1 MARYKEKRFYL
12 HLATYTLLLFARIR
26 RAYLTGFHQAHIVKN
41 DIQAL
46 LAQAMATLQANQ
58 TLPADI
64 SPEIQITRSKDASHG
79 DFACNLAMV
88 LAKSVGKN
96 PRVLAQ
102 NLIDALPAS
111 THVSKVEIAGPGF
124 INFYLNAA
132 STLSVIN
139 TIQQQGERFGLSS
152 IGAGKRVQV
161 EFVSANP
168 TGPLHVGHG
177 RGAAY
182 GATVAD
188 LLAAVG
194 FNVQREYYVNDA
206 GRQMDI
212 LATSVWLR
220 YLELCDVKFT
230 FPSNGYRGD
239 YVIDISRGLKK
250 SHHEKFKRSTT
261 ELMQDIPAD
270 EPAGGDKEE
279 HIDALIERCK
289 QLLGTDDYLVVF
301 DLGLNLILDD
311 IRDDLAGFGVAYDEW
326 YSERSLAKRGMTQKA
341 IERLRSAGYLYEQ
354 DGAQWFRSTQ
364 FGDEKDRVVVRD
376 NGQTTYFASDIAYHM
391 DKLQRGFERVVDI
404 WGADHHGYIP
414 RVKAALTALGDD
426 ASKLDVLLVQFA
438 VLYRNGAKVQMSTR
452 SGSFV
457 TLREL
462 RAEVGNDAARF
473 FYVMRKCEQHMDFD
487 LDLAKSQSND
497 NPMYYIQYAHARI
510 CSVMRQLAEKQF
522 SHDAAL
528 GNASLN
534 QLTTSHETALIT
546 RLGTYPEI
554 VEKAA
559 LGAEPHLLCHYL
571 RELANDLHTYY
582 NAHQFITDDASL
594 RNARLNLISATRQ
607 VLKNG
612 LKLLGVSAP
621 ESM

>member
-1 MARYKEKRFYL
+1 M
-12 HLATYTLLLFARIR
+12 
-26 RAYLTGFHQAHIVKN
+26 KN
-41 DIQAL
+41 EIQAL
-46 LAQAMATLQANQ
+46 LAQAVAALQAAQ
-58 TLPADI
+58 ALPADI
-64 SPEIQITRSKDASHG
+64 STDIQVTRTKDASHG
-79 DFACNLAMV
+79 DFACNLAMM
-88 LAKSVGKN
+88 LAKTVGKN
-96 PRVLAQ
+96 PRQLAQ
-102 NLIDALPAS
+102 SLIDALPAS
-111 THVSKVEIAGPGF
+111 SHVRKTEIAGPGF
-124 INFYLNAA
+124 INFYLNA
-132 STLSVIN
+132 SSSLSVLD
-139 TIQQQGERFGLSS
+139 TITLQGDRFGLSNV
-152 IGAGKRVQV
+152 GAGRRVQV

-194 FNVQREYYVNDA
+194 FNVHREYYVNDA

-220 YLELCDVKFT
+220 YLELCAVTFT
-230 FPSNGYRGD
+230 FPSNGYRGA
-239 YVIDISRGLKK
+239 YVIDISRGLLT
-250 SHHEKFKRSTT
+250 SHGQKFKRSAA
-261 ELMQDIPAD
+261 ELMQNIPAD

-289 QLLGTDDYLVVF
+289 KLLSADDYLLVF

-311 IRDDLAGFGVAYDEW
+311 IRDDLAGFGVTYDEW
-326 YSERSLAKRGMTQKA
+326 YSERTLAERGMTQQAIARLDKA
-341 IERLRSAGYLYEQ
+341 GVLYEL
-354 DGAQWFRSTQ
+354 DGAQWFRSTD

-391 DKLQRGFERVVDI
+391 HKLERGFDRVVDI

-414 RVKAALTALGDD
+414 RVKAALTALGND

-462 RAEVGNDAARF
+462 REEVGNDAARF

-510 CSVMRQLAEKQF
+510 CSVMRQLAEKKIH
-522 SHDAAL
+522 HDATL
-528 GNASLN
+528 GAASVN
-534 QLTTSHETALIT
+534 KLTESHETALIT
-546 RLGTYPEI
+546 QLGAYPEI

-559 LGAEPHLLCHYL
+559 LSEEPHLLCHYL
-571 RELANDLHTYY
+571 RDLANDLHTYY
-582 NAHQFITDDASL
+582 NAHQFITDDAEL
-594 RNARLNLISATRQ
+594 RNARLNLILATRQ

-621 ESM
+621 ETM

>member
-1 MARYKEKRFYL
+1 M
-12 HLATYTLLLFARIR
+12 
-26 RAYLTGFHQAHIVKN
+26 KN
-41 DIQAL
+41 EIQTL
-46 LAQAMATLQANQ
+46 LAQAIATLQAKQ

-64 SPEIQITRSKDASHG
+64 SVDIQVTRTKDASHG
-79 DFACNLAMV
+79 DFACNLAMM
-88 LAKSVGKN
+88 LAKAVGKN

-102 NLIDALPAS
+102 SLIDALPVSA
-111 THVSKVEIAGPGF
+111 HVSKVEIAGPGF
-124 INFYLNAA
+124 INFYLNAS
-132 STLSVIN
+132 STLSVIDAIN
-139 TIQQQGERFGLSS
+139 KQGDRYGLSTM
-152 IGAGKRVQV
+152 GAGKRVQV

-188 LLAAVG
+188 LLTAVG
-194 FNVQREYYVNDA
+194 FKVHREYYVNDA

-239 YVIDISRGLKK
+239 YVVDISRSLLT
-250 SHHEKFKRSTT
+250 SHGRKLVRTT
-261 ELMQDIPAD
+261 DEIMQGIPAD

-289 QLLGTDDYLVVF
+289 KLLGADNYLVVF

-311 IRDDLAGFGVAYDEW
+311 IRDDLAGFGVTYDEW
-326 YSERSLAKRGMTQKA
+326 YSERSLAKRGMTQQA
-341 IERLRSAGYLYEQ
+341 IDRLHKAGYLYEL
-354 DGAQWFRSTQ
+354 DGAQWFRSTD
-364 FGDEKDRVVVRD
+364 FGDEKDRVVIRD

-391 DKLQRGFERVVDI
+391 DKMERGFDRVIDI

-462 RAEVGNDAARF
+462 REEVGNDAARF

-510 CSVMRQLAEKQF
+510 CSVMRQLGEKQIQ
-522 SHDAAL
+522 HDAAL
-528 GNASLN
+528 GTANLDK
-534 QLTTSHETALIT
+534 LTESHETGLMT
-546 RLGTYPEI
+546 RLGTYPEM

-559 LGAEPHLLCHYL
+559 LSEEPHLLCHYL

-582 NAHQFITDDASL
+582 NAHQFITDDIAL
-594 RNARLNLISATRQ
+594 RNARLTLILATRQ

-621 ESM
+621 ETM